1 MTLPALEKILNSIF
15 EALEKEVSEFQN
27 SPDDWGIYRREC
39 SHLYYHGSWQSIWVV
54 IWNR

>member
-27 SPDDWGIYRREC
+27 SPDDWGISDGNVAIYIIMEA
-39 SHLYYHGSWQSIWVV
+39 GKVFG
-54 IWNR
+54 